1 MFIVAIKV
9 QEGSKTTME
18 FYTVAEVKDILRLKK
33 REKVY
38 ALCNS
43 NQFPCFKLGRDWLI
57 DKKEFDKW
65 LKGQMGVAY
74 F

>member
-1 MFIVAIKV
+1 MAIKV
-9 QEGSKTTME
+9 QEGSKGAME
-18 FYTVAEVKDILRLKK
+18 LYTVAEVKDILRLKK

-38 ALCNS
+38 ELCRS

-65 LKGQMGVAY
+65 LKSQLGVID